1 MIFATQQKMRNLPPR
16 TVNRSRNSWRIPLRV
31 GTESIDMSLNR
42 RTFLRGAG
50 VALALPL
57 LESMGKAASMPIH
70 RLIAIETNQG
80 ILPQFFFPKGVGR
93 QFQLSPYLEILKAH
107 RNQMT
112 VFSGTSHPQVD
123 GGHSAEKCF
132 LTAAPHPG
140 RGGFR
145 NTISVDQFAAERIGH
160 MTRFPSL
167 ALTVGTKRS
176 LSYTQAGVNIPG
188 HDSPSK
194 LFRKLFVQG
203 SAAEVKAQVEKLRQ
217 GWSILDSVGDRARQL
232 GRKVGAADRDKL
244 DQFYTGVRELEQ
256 RLIKNEEWEQRPK
269 VKVKARPPRDIRDGA
284 ALIEKTRAMFEL
296 AKLAMETDSTR
307 LMSIYIHQNAVKP
320 NIPGVS
326 TGTHPLTHHGNQP
339 EKLAQLRRIE
349 EAQFSALAR
358 LLDDL
363 SDAKTPG
370 GTLLD
375 ETSVVYGTCMGN
387 ANSHKN
393 DNLPVLLAGGA
404 FKHGQHLALGGTHD
418 YPLPNLFVSL
428 LQRLGVETDRFATST
443 GAMRGLEMV

>member
-1 MIFATQQKMRNLPPR
+1 MTN
-16 TVNRSRNSWRIPLRV
+16 
-31 GTESIDMSLNR
+31 LNR
-42 RTFLRGAG
+42 RTFLRGSG

-57 LESMGKAASMPIH
+57 LESMGYAAARCPTH

-80 ILPQFFFPKGVGR
+80 ILPQFFFPKGAGR
-93 QFQLSPYLEILKAH
+93 QFKLSPYLDILKAH
-107 RNQMT
+107 RKQMT

-160 MTRFPSL
+160 LTRFPSL
-167 ALTVGTKRS
+167 ALTVGTKLS

-188 HDSPSK
+188 HDSPAK

-203 SAAEVKAQVEKLRQ
+203 SASEVEAQVRKLRQ
-217 GWSILDSVGDRARQL
+217 GRSILDSVGERARQL

-256 RLIKNEEWEQRPK
+256 RLLKNEEWERKPK
-269 VKVKARPPRDIRDGA
+269 IRVEVRPPRDIRDNA
-284 ALIEKTRAMFEL
+284 ALIEKTRAMFSL
-296 AKLAMETDSTR
+296 ATLAMQTDSTR

-320 NIPGVS
+320 NIPGVNA
-326 TGTHPLTHHGNQP
+326 GTHPLTHHGNQP
-339 EKLAQLRRIE
+339 EKLAQLRLIE
-349 EAQFSALAR
+349 EAQFRELAQ
-358 LLDDL
+358 LLGSL
-363 SDAKTPG
+363 SEVDTPTG
-370 GTLLD
+370 SLLD

-387 ANSHKN
+387 ANAHKN

-404 FKHGQHLALGGTHD
+404 FKHGQHLALGGAHD

-428 LQRLGVETDRFATST
+428 LQRLGVETDKFATST
-443 GAMRGLEMV
+443 GTLRGLEMLG

>member
-1 MIFATQQKMRNLPPR
+1 MRH
-16 TVNRSRNSWRIPLRV
+16 
-31 GTESIDMSLNR
+31 LNR

-50 VALALPL
+50 VALALPT
-57 LESMGKAASMPIH
+57 LESMGHATANSATH

-80 ILPQFFFPKGVGR
+80 ILPHNFFPKNAGR
-93 QFQLSPYLEILKAH
+93 GSGSSPYLDILKAH
-107 RNQMT
+107 RKQLT
-112 VFSGTSHPQVD
+112 VFSGVSHPQVD

-160 MTRFPSL
+160 RTRFPSL
-167 ALTVGTKRS
+167 ALTVGTRLS

-188 HDSPSK
+188 HDSPAK

-203 SAAEVKAQVEKLRQ
+203 SPAEVEAQVEKLRQ
-217 GWSILDSVGDRARQL
+217 GRSILDSVGDRARQL
-232 GRKVGAADRDKL
+232 GRRMGAADRDKL

-256 RLIKNEEWEQRPK
+256 RLLKNEEWEQRPK
-269 VKVKARPPRDIRDGA
+269 VRVNVRPPRDIRDNA
-284 ALIEKTRAMFEL
+284 ALIEKTRSMFEL
-296 AKLAMETDSTR
+296 ARLAMETDSTR
-307 LMSIYIHQNAVKP
+307 LISIYIHQNAVKP

-339 EKLAQLRRIE
+339 EKLRQLRLIE
-349 EAQFSALAR
+349 EAQFRELNQLLANLTR
-358 LLDDL
+358 
-363 SDAKTPG
+363 AKTPR

-387 ANSHKN
+387 ANAHKN
-393 DNLPVLLAGGA
+393 NNLPVLLAGGA
-404 FKHGQHLALGGTHD
+404 FRHGQHLALGGVHD

-428 LQRLGVETDRFATST
+428 LQRLGIETERFATST
-443 GAMRGLEMV
+443 GTMRGLEMV

>member
-1 MIFATQQKMRNLPPR
+1 MNL
-16 TVNRSRNSWRIPLRV
+16 S
-31 GTESIDMSLNR
+31 R
-42 RTFLRGAG
+42 RTFLRGTG

-57 LESMGKAASMPIH
+57 LESMGQAASGGPIH

-80 ILPQFFFPKGVGR
+80 ILPQYFFPNGEGR
-93 QFQLSPYLEILKAH
+93 DYQSSPYLNILQAH
-107 RNQMT
+107 RKQMT
-112 VFSGTSHPQVD
+112 VFSGVSHPQVD

-160 MTRFPSL
+160 LTRFPSL
-167 ALTVGTKRS
+167 ALTVGTKLS

-203 SAAEVKAQVEKLRQ
+203 SPAEVEAQVEKLRQ
-217 GWSILDSVGDRARQL
+217 GRSILDSVGERARQL

-244 DQFYTGVRELEQ
+244 DQFYTGVRELER
-256 RLIKNEEWEQRPK
+256 RLLKSEEWERKPK
-269 VKVKARPPRDIRDGA
+269 VRVNAKPPRDIRDNA
-284 ALIEKTRAMFEL
+284 ALIEKTRAMFSL
-296 AKLAMETDSTR
+296 AKLAMQTDSTR

-326 TGTHPLTHHGNQP
+326 AGTHPLTHHGNQP
-339 EKLAQLRRIE
+339 EKLAELRLIE
-349 EAQFSALAR
+349 EAQFRELAT
-358 LLDDL
+358 LLDSL
-363 SDAKTPG
+363 GETKTPS
-370 GTLLD
+370 GTLLN

-387 ANSHKN
+387 ANAHQN
-393 DNLPVLLAGGA
+393 NNLPVLLAGGG
-404 FKHGQHLALGGTHD
+404 FRHGQHLALGGAHD

-428 LQRLGVETDRFATST
+428 LQRLGVETDRFATSSGT
-443 GAMRGLEMV
+443 MRGLEMV